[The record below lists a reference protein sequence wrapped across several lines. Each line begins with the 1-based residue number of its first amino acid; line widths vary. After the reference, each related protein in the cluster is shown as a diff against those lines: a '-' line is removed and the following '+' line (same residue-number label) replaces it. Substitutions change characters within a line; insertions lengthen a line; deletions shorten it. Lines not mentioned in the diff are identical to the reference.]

1 MILQET
7 KSTHSQTTNDYFE
20 HYFEEIKFYLAPL
33 FDYKQGNCHNVNHY
47 ASLILRSYGLQHNK
61 VWIYAPT
68 RYREHSKQAI
78 KLHDPNFISPTG
90 ELSWGYHVALLLRYE
105 GSEYVFD
112 LFLDAH
118 KPLTISAWLE
128 KMQAKRFYVDVTRP
142 DDYLFYTEESD
153 VKKNGLF
160 NGQYFAYE
168 GLCKEQNWLAK
179 GLAINETAV
188 AFYSDQNYHF
198 RHNTPLS
205 ADYRLFVGRINNF
218 ECVMRD
224 VSTNK
229 RMTPAFQQKHV
240 NIITEYRQVYEQN
253 LEKWTDK
260 MDSFL

>member
-7 KSTHSQTTNDYFE
+7 KSTPFQTTNDYFE
-20 HYFEEIKFYLAPL
+20 RYFGEIKFYLAPL

-47 ASLILRSYGLQHNK
+47 ASLILRSYGVPHNK
-61 VWIYAPT
+61 IWIYAPA
-68 RYREHSKQAI
+68 RYKEHSKQVI
-78 KLHDPNFISPTG
+78 KLHDPNFISPNG

-118 KPLTISAWLE
+118 KPLTISTWLE
-128 KMQAKRFYVDVTRP
+128 KMQAKQFYVDITNP
-142 DDYLFYTEESD
+142 DDYLFFTEESEL
-153 VKKNGLF
+153 KKNGLF
-160 NGQYFAYE
+160 NGQYFTYE

-198 RHNTPLS
+198 RNNTNLS

-218 ECVMRD
+218 ESVIRD
-224 VSTNK
+224 ATTNK
-229 RMTPAFQQKHV
+229 RMTPTFQQKHSE
-240 NIITEYRQVYEQN
+240 IIAEYREIYEQN
-253 LEKWTDK
+253 LDKWTDK
-260 MDSFL
+260 INSFL